1 MIPDSPQN
9 PTAHDPT
16 DRHPDGRG
24 PVQQPGSA
32 APSGSSAPHDRTHG
46 GFRPTPL
53 RLAVYILLG
62 AFFGVVIVKSEVV
75 SWFRIQEMFRF
86 HAFHMYGVIASAIA
100 TASISMFAIRKLQ
113 ARSLEGGPIVVA
125 PKKWAGV
132 GTRYWA
138 GGTLFGIGWAFTG
151 ACPGP
156 LFALAG
162 TGMSVIVVVIVSAVA
177 GAWLYGNLR
186 PRLPH

>member
-32 APSGSSAPHDRTHG
+32 APSGSSALHDRTHG

-62 AFFGVVIVKSEVV
+62 AFFGVVIVKSVFVILFVLFFGRLFREERTRVV
-75 SWFRIQEMFRF
+75 HSRQC
-86 HAFHMYGVIASAIA
+86 
-100 TASISMFAIRKLQ
+100 
-113 ARSLEGGPIVVA
+113 
-125 PKKWAGV
+125 AG
-132 GTRYWA
+132 
-138 GGTLFGIGWAFTG
+138 
-151 ACPGP
+151 
-156 LFALAG
+156 
-162 TGMSVIVVVIVSAVA
+162 
-177 GAWLYGNLR
+177 
-186 PRLPH
+186 